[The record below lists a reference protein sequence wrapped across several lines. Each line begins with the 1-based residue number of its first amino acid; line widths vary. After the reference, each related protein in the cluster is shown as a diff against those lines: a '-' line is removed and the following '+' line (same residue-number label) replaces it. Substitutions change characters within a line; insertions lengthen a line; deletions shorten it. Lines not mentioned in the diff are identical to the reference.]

1 MYTLQGHGVHFQV
14 DLCSGHIL
22 YEPSPVRHKPV
33 PGFILLY
40 FPNLILISDLLK
52 MTANSNPLPS
62 K

>member
-14 DLCSGHIL
+14 NLRSGHIL